1 MGFRI
6 QLPFGGN
13 LFSSELSSSELSSSR
28 LSSSELC
35 FRPSQLKVKQADP
48 IEGEFC
54 LVKSK
59 NYQAFLAAIGTVVV
73 VVVVVEVV
81 VVVIMINDNNKGQFR
96 LRAAERQ
103 YGNAGQGGSQD

>member
-13 LFSSELSSSELSSSR
+13 LFSSELSSSR

-35 FRPSQLKVKQADP
+35 FRPSKLKVKQADP

-73 VVVVVEVV
+73 EV

>member
-13 LFSSELSSSELSSSR
+13 LFSSELSSSR

-73 VVVVVEVV
+73 EV

>member
-6 QLPFGGN
+6 LLPFGGN

-73 VVVVVEVV
+73 VVVEVV

>member
-73 VVVVVEVV
+73 VVVEVV

>member
-13 LFSSELSSSELSSSR
+13 LFSSELSSSR

-73 VVVVVEVV
+73 VVVEVV

>member
-73 VVVVVEVV
+73 VVVEVV
-81 VVVIMINDNNKGQFR
+81 VVVIMINANNKGQFR

>member
-73 VVVVVEVV
+73 VVVVEVV

>member
-73 VVVVVEVV
+73 EV